1 MRSAAELDA
10 RSLALH
16 RLIVQKISRDQSLF
30 EEVRET
36 LDRYRS
42 KGDLVSARCLAEWQP
57 IVDLGIKAA
66 LIAAVDP
73 SERGDALRSTSP
85 FAGILTESERLSFF
99 EAWKRSRAAYK
110 SQRSCPSPTR
120 LSDEPPT

>member
-1 MRSAAELDA
+1 MRSAAELNA

-16 RLIVQKISRDQSLF
+16 RLVVQKISRDQSLF
-30 EEVRET
+30 EKVRET

-73 SERGDALRSTSP
+73 SERGDALRSASP
-85 FAGILTESERLSFF
+85 FAGILTEPERLSFF
-99 EAWKRSRAAYK
+99 EAWRRS
-110 SQRSCPSPTR
+110 SQ
-120 LSDEPPT
+120 